1 MISFKPISH
10 VFVCSWLPV
19 HKHLNRGPTSGF
31 VPSSSS
37 EQPNTTMPRSG
48 QIRYYS
54 QAAAAAAGTS
64 VGRSGNDDVFMNEN
78 HGHNEWSNETKSKSC
93 CSLVVRFLLS
103 LSFTLETGL
112 WSLLLLLLR
121 LPQPYFYFNSFEASP
136 GLPFS
141 SCRFIH
147 AAGASKFCARACPL
161 SLAPTVQSALLA
173 YDIVEGSPSSGKPG
187 PRRSRDW
194 PHRPCLAVAVPLSCV
209 LFLQPARS
217 LE

>member
-1 MISFKPISH
+1 MNDFIQPISH

-54 QAAAAAAGTS
+54 QAAAAAAAGTS

-103 LSFTLETGL
+103 LSLSLSKLVSGRCCCCCCCCSGCLSHIFILIHSRPLRGCHSALAVSFTRPGPANFARAHAPSHLL
-112 WSLLLLLLR
+112 PRFSLLCWLTT
-121 LPQPYFYFNSFEASP
+121 S
-136 GLPFS
+136 
-141 SCRFIH
+141 
-147 AAGASKFCARACPL
+147 
-161 SLAPTVQSALLA
+161 
-173 YDIVEGSPSSGKPG
+173 
-187 PRRSRDW
+187 SRDRPAAENLVRGDRGIGHTGRALPW
-194 PHRPCLAVAVPLSCV
+194 P
-209 LFLQPARS
+209 
-217 LE
+217 